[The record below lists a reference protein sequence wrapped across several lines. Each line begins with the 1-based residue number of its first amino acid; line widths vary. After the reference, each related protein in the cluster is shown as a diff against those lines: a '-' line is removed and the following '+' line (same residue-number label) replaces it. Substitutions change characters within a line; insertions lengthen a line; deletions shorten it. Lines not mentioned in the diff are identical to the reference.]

1 MARRWNSVRSIQVS
15 TNPKSKLHSQS
26 GFSLVELL
34 IASVVFLIMMGGILS
49 VMRVSTA
56 LSHSTEQNLNL
67 QENVRSAINIISSEL
82 LNAGS
87 GLTFTTTTTGTPPVT
102 ISGLPP
108 ITVPNGAFVG
118 PRGSALNPGTL
129 YFITPCKNT
138 GQTVTRDGEGNAIA
152 AIQTDMLSFLGG
164 MGQSAFVNQSA
175 AGGPTANFGNTVY
188 LENNS
193 GFRQGQV
200 MLFSNGA
207 QVSLSLITGVLAGGG
222 LQFNSG
228 DPLGLNSAGSGGAPN
243 PNQNAALQIQG
254 MPPPIAY
261 PLSSITYFIDSTSN
275 PSRPMLRRVANSV
288 GGATAGSVVA
298 DSIENLQVSY
308 LVDSDANATTPNVAM
323 NNPPPTGNQI
333 TLTRAV
339 TVTITGRSQIK
350 MGDTNFA
357 DRHSRLTMSQTIF
370 FRNNVRR

>member
-1 MARRWNSVRSIQVS
+1 VRLTQVWA
-15 TNPKSKLHSQS
+15 TNPKSKWCSQS

-34 IASVVFLIMMGGILS
+34 IASVVLMIMMGGILS
-49 VMRVSTA
+49 VMRVSAA

-67 QENVRSAINIISSEL
+67 QENVRSAVNIISSEL
-82 LNAGS
+82 INAGS

-108 ITVPNGAFVG
+108 ITVPNGAYVG

-152 AIQTDMLSFLGG
+152 AVQTDMLSFLGG
-164 MGQSAFVNQSA
+164 MGQPAFVNQLA

-188 LENNS
+188 LEDNS

-200 MLFSNGA
+200 VFFTNGA
-207 QVSLSLITGVLAGGG
+207 QVSLGRITGALGGGG

-228 DPLGLNSAGSGGAPN
+228 DPLGLNVAGTNAAPN
-243 PNQNAALQIQG
+243 PNQTAALQLQG

-261 PLSSITYFIDSTSN
+261 PLSSITYFIDSTTN

-298 DSIENLQVSY
+298 DNIINLQVSY
-308 LVDSDANATTPNVAM
+308 LVDSDANATTPNVTM
-323 NNPPPTGNQI
+323 NNPPPAGSQI

-339 TVTITGRSQIK
+339 TVTITGRSLVK
-350 MGDTNFA
+350 TGDPNFA
-357 DRHSRLTMSQTIF
+357 DRHSRLTMSQTVF

>member
-1 MARRWNSVRSIQVS
+1 
-15 TNPKSKLHSQS
+15 L
-26 GFSLVELL
+26 ELL
-34 IASVVFLIMMGGILS
+34 IASVVLLVMMGGILS
-49 VMRVSTA
+49 VMRVSTT
-56 LSHSTEQNLNL
+56 LSHSTEQALSL

-82 LNAGS
+82 INAGS
-87 GLTFTTTTTGTPPVT
+87 GLTFTTTTTGTPPVA

-108 ITVPNGAFVG
+108 ITVPNGAYVG

-129 YFITPCKNT
+129 YFIAPCKNT
-138 GQTVTRDGEGNAIA
+138 GQTVTRDGEGNVIA
-152 AIQTDMLSFLGG
+152 AVQTDMLSFLGG
-164 MGQSAFVNQSA
+164 MGQPAFVNQLA

-200 MLFSNGA
+200 VLFSNGA
-207 QVSLSLITGVLAGGG
+207 QVSLGQITAVLAGGG
-222 LQFNSG
+222 LQFSSG
-228 DPLGLNSAGSGGAPN
+228 DPLRLNLAGTAAAPN
-243 PNQNAALQIQG
+243 PNQNAALQLQG

-261 PLSSITYFIDSTSN
+261 PLSSITYFIDSTTN
-275 PSRPMLRRVANSV
+275 PSRPMLRRLANSV

-298 DSIENLQVSY
+298 DNIIDLQVSY
-308 LVDSDANATTPNVAM
+308 LVDSDANATTPNVVM

-333 TLTRAV
+333 MLTRAA

-350 MGDTNFA
+350 MGDTNYA
-357 DRHSRLTMSQTIF
+357 DRHSRLTMSQTVF